1 MQSGGLTSHR
11 RWQRGLCTQ
20 RVGVGVQTCVHTRG
34 PPWQRARCAPR
45 TRTSPR
51 LTPPRPW
58 EVGALSTPIPRAG
71 TPGPRGHSRRRIAW
85 PGGRGLR
92 REVGWPAGP
101 RASLLTADTRRWP
114 TAPAAGSAPAAG
126 AADPWGSPAER
137 PWSTRLAFTGL
148 LSSVLSARGSR
159 APKQRLPGHAVH
171 TCGRPACPAGAPA
184 PALPAGQEEGLG
196 LQPAGGRCA
205 PRLTQVSGL
214 LVPVLGLPLPPGRR
228 GTRIRGRSHR
238 PAPRA
243 APRRSGFRRY
253 LWKRRVRWKCL
264 TQREEGC
271 PGRPPRE
278 RGRRPGTIC
287 RASGRPGKKR
297 HRFPRNSA
305 DGVSWRVPGREQAR
319 GGLACPGRRGRR
331 LPAAVAVPCARGL
344 RPLSGRRG
352 GDPGALTDSG
362 PPRSRA
368 CEHG

>member
-137 PWSTRLAFTGL
+137 PRSTRLAFTGL

-171 TCGRPACPAGAPA
+171 TCGHPACPAGAPA
-184 PALPAGQEEGLG
+184 PALPGGREEALG

-205 PRLTQVSGL
+205 PLSHAGERTPRPRARASPSPRDGAAHASES
-214 LVPVLGLPLPPGRR
+214 PES
-228 GTRIRGRSHR
+228 RSHR

-253 LWKRRVRWKCL
+253 LWK
-264 TQREEGC
+264 
-271 PGRPPRE
+271 
-278 RGRRPGTIC
+278 
-287 RASGRPGKKR
+287 
-297 HRFPRNSA
+297 
-305 DGVSWRVPGREQAR
+305 
-319 GGLACPGRRGRR
+319 
-331 LPAAVAVPCARGL
+331 
-344 RPLSGRRG
+344 
-352 GDPGALTDSG
+352 
-362 PPRSRA
+362 
-368 CEHG
+368 